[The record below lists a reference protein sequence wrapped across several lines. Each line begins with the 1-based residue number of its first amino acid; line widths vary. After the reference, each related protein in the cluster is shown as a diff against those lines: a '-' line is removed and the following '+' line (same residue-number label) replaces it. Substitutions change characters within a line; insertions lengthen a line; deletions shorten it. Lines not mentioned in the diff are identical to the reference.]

1 LLVAKVLREIKDKKK
16 SSKFVAA
23 TLCRLFYSPV
33 GRGRW
38 VNAAINMRHMQQE
51 QHQHEQQQQHAQ
63 QQHAQQQHV
72 HQQHV
77 RFEQES
83 QPKAWV
89 VSLKTS
95 FIAFG

>member
-63 QQHAQQQHV
+63 QQHV
-72 HQQHV
+72 HRQHV